1 VTWTPDAWHHPLWR
15 DAGEA
20 LGAGIQGAISL
31 EPDAGAETVM
41 RLLTYGGVFW
51 LALQYCHSRRRARA
65 LFQAIAFS
73 GFVYALYGLAVSLG
87 GNESILRYERW
98 AYKKSLTSTFVN
110 RNSFATYAGLTLIAC
125 FVILFAGERQEETA
139 NPFSRRG
146 VMAMLD
152 RFSHGGWVY
161 GLIIAVTGVALIL
174 SHSRAGIAACALG
187 LIAFFAALAAGKRLV
202 GRALGVYGGLVAVV
216 AVVIVLVAGQA
227 GQGVD
232 RSVEGEERGVLFGY
246 SVDAIADYPIEGS
259 GFGAWSEVFRLYRD
273 ETLIHGYQRAHN
285 SYLEWAS
292 EMGLPATVLMVGT
305 LLGLGAVCFVGVRRR
320 RNNQAYPAAGVA
332 AGVLVAGHSVVDFSL
347 QIPAVSV
354 VLAAMLG
361 AACAQ
366 SRSANEPEP
375 YLSRMRR

>member
-1 VTWTPDAWHHPLWR
+1 MRDPGRVRAAWHHHWIATCLFLLLMVWAGIQAVTWTPDAWHHPLWR

-41 RLLTYGGVFW
+41 RLLAYGGVFW

-87 GNESILRYERW
+87 GNESILWYERW

-285 SYLEWAS
+285 
-292 EMGLPATVLMVGT
+292 
-305 LLGLGAVCFVGVRRR
+305 
-320 RNNQAYPAAGVA
+320 
-332 AGVLVAGHSVVDFSL
+332 
-347 QIPAVSV
+347 
-354 VLAAMLG
+354 
-361 AACAQ
+361 
-366 SRSANEPEP
+366 
-375 YLSRMRR
+375 